1 MALRSQTG
9 PSSPHPPEFLPGK
22 VIPGCFS
29 TAQALHSHSSAI
41 TVCRVGNRGHF
52 HISTLHSS
60 GCSEV
65 AEEEGLSWRAQQ
77 PSSSVSWDS
86 CSQETDRSESKKQRL
101 QIRRLTALI
110 WQVLSA
116 QKRGVSLIL
125 KTFSPLT
132 CNSNMNLGYIWME
145 AG

>member
-9 PSSPHPPEFLPGK
+9 LSSPHPPELLPGK
-22 VIPGCFS
+22 VHPWLL
-29 TAQALHSHSSAI
+29 LHSHSSAI
-41 TVCRVGNRGHF
+41 TVCRVGNRGHL
-52 HISTLHSS
+52 HPSTLHSS

-65 AEEEGLSWRAQQ
+65 AEEEGMSWRAQQ
-77 PSSSVSWDS
+77 PSSSFSWDS
-86 CSQETDRSESKKQRL
+86 HSQQTDRSESKKQRL
-101 QIRRLTALI
+101 QIRGLTALI

-116 QKRGVSLIL
+116 QKRGLSVIL
-125 KTFSPLT
+125 KIFSPLT